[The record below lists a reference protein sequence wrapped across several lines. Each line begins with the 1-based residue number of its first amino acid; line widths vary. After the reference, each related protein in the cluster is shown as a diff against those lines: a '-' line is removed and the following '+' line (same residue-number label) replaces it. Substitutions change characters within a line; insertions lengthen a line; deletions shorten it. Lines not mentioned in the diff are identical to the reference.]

1 MENKYLNEEKY
12 QKTNNK
18 VKKIGLSLLL
28 IGVLIGGSLIS
39 IGVYN
44 LGPAKKSLQ
53 GKVEIEKTKLE
64 TFTFRDET
72 FTCERRYYLWEET
85 GFECTDSEQ
94 DDEVF
99 WKVVELYRLK
109 HPDATDLP
117 VKE

>member
-1 MENKYLNEEKY
+1 MNESNRN
-12 QKTNNK
+12 T
-18 VKKIGLSLLL
+18 
-28 IGVLIGGSLIS
+28 IS
-39 IGVYN
+39 K
-44 LGPAKKSLQ
+44 LTDTF
-53 GKVEIEKTKLE
+53 IEKTKLE

-109 HPDATDLP
+109 HPDAKDLP

>member
-1 MENKYLNEEKY
+1 MSESNRSTTSEL
-12 QKTNNK
+12 TDTF
-18 VKKIGLSLLL
+18 
-28 IGVLIGGSLIS
+28 
-39 IGVYN
+39 
-44 LGPAKKSLQ
+44 
-53 GKVEIEKTKLE
+53 IEKTKLE

-109 HPDATDLP
+109 HPDGTDLP